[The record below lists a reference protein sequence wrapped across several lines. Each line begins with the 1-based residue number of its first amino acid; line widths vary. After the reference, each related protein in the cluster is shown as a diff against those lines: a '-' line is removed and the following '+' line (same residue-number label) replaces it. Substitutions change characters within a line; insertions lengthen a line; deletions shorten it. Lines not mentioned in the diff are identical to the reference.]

1 MMKDGYKVIFERLGI
16 DENQFIKIG
25 IDEIIFIEY
34 QKAEKEWNAIKEKIK
49 NKEKLFIRSYGRN
62 GINSELYLDLY
73 KEIFN
78 HKNIE
83 IDQTNN
89 NAPKKKIESLT
100 NLKRNKDISN
110 YQISHVFGLTKN
122 PYCFTAPW
130 NIVYIPKIMDPFTGH
145 ESKGELTKKFTKMF
159 REKIFYYYKKLI
171 EDYNSIA
178 RNSDYNGKIDNY
190 CKKINKAGKYNNKT
204 IERFKKD
211 AKQQFKKIEI

>member
-1 MMKDGYKVIFERLGI
+1 MKDGYKVIFERLGI